1 MRHSKQL
8 LESQVVSDYL
18 KAKPR
23 NKIAVDNRTSA
34 GNVSNILKDWKKR
47 IGIPN
52 VEELREFVVAVKK
65 SGITIEQCA
74 QGFRTAQA
82 MKNLGIPVDGNDDCN
97 DDSHNNNKDFYF
109 FVDEIYLNCK
119 NLGIPP
125 DIIPSWIKDLLDCY
139 DLDNTNQQSLS
150 RSLGEHD
157 DNRNDGE
164 KDPSLSTLK
173 EQENL
178 TQGKTRSGSIEIR
191 KTDSFNKDSSNH
203 FETDQLASSPNN
215 VKIPLISRIS
225 NFIEIKKKECVKLY
239 RHRLALDEVKGLKL
253 QKDKGKRRSL

>member
-1 MRHSKQL
+1 M
-8 LESQVVSDYL
+8 ESQVVSDYL

-65 SGITIEQCA
+65 SGITIEQCV
-74 QGFRTAQA
+74 QGFRVAQM
-82 MKNLGIPVDGNDDCN
+82 MKNLGIPVDGEEDRN
-97 DDSHNNNKDFYF
+97 DDSQNNNKDFYF

-139 DLDNTNQQSLS
+139 NLDNTNQQSLS

-157 DNRNDGE
+157 DNHNDGE
-164 KDPSLSTLK
+164 KIL
-173 EQENL
+173 
-178 TQGKTRSGSIEIR
+178 
-191 KTDSFNKDSSNH
+191 
-203 FETDQLASSPNN
+203 
-215 VKIPLISRIS
+215 
-225 NFIEIKKKECVKLY
+225 
-239 RHRLALDEVKGLKL
+239 HR
-253 QKDKGKRRSL
+253 